1 MVQHEIPP
9 TSVDPALVV
18 LGIVAT
24 LHIGVVV
31 FGESY
36 RLLPPVLAAYVAAW
50 LIVRR
55 ATP

>member
-9 TSVDPALVV
+9 TSVDPARVV